1 MYMCTGVVVH
11 CLPENRL
18 LTEKGFFMITYA
30 VANQKGGSAKTTTA
44 WMLARQWAASGSRV
58 LLIDLDPQAH
68 LTTACNL
75 AGATPTISDVLT
87 RVIAPKESS
96 VTMRAAAQPV
106 QLNGPIRCIPSSLDL
121 ENVALNLQQNFLHTI
136 TALHSALTADV
147 VHLDVDYVLIDCP
160 PSAGVLTL
168 NALIAADAVIIPSCP
183 EPWDIDGVRKMIG
196 VVEQVQERR
205 NGRPVIAGI
214 IATKTDDRTVQHQQG
229 LQALHTLPVP
239 VIGQIDRR
247 NGIDAENQIFVSYAS
262 VASVLR
268 ESAR

>member
-1 MYMCTGVVVH
+1 
-11 CLPENRL
+11 
-18 LTEKGFFMITYA
+18 MITYA

-44 WMLARQWAASGSRV
+44 WMLARQWAANGLSV

-75 AGATPTISDVLT
+75 PGTTPTISDVLT
-87 RVIAPKESS
+87 RVMAPKESP
-96 VTMRAAAQPV
+96 VTIRAAAHPV
-106 QLNGPIRCIPSSLDL
+106 QADGRIRCVPSSLDL

-136 TALHSALTADV
+136 TALRSALTADGPN
-147 VHLDVDYVLIDCP
+147 LDIDYVLIDCP

-168 NALIAADAVIIPSCP
+168 NALIAADAVLIPSSP

-205 NGRPVIAGI
+205 NGLPAIDGI
-214 IATKTDDRTVQHQQG
+214 IATKTDDRTVQHKQG
-229 LQALHTLPVP
+229 LQALHSLPVP

-247 NGIDAENQIFVSYAS
+247 NGIDAENQIFAGYAS
-262 VASVLR
+262 VARLLQ
-268 ESAR
+268 ENAR